1 MAAVSQQLR
10 PVLPERGT
18 TIAIP
23 TTAPPALISSDANQ
37 TRIRSRS
44 MLDTYASPVNQNGS
58 FEFDRE
64 VKSGHVQKR
73 TQKTKTWKS
82 IYLVLRPNALSLYK
96 TDKEDKL
103 RHKINLSDLTAVA
116 LLRDPKQKRK
126 HVFGCFSPAKNYHF
140 QAKDDND
147 AQKWVD
153 LIRTYARIDEE
164 EEELLLAS
172 PVAQRGSYLPPI
184 SNGSYADPALRERV
198 TSSSPEPLDPPAPR
212 FMSTDKRRPSNM
224 LDSSGYSGN
233 ELASH
238 SDFSDTE
245 MQRLRGMSIE
255 DLAGQSPQDSGV
267 LSDSGLPDRPQMKHR
282 NSSQVSG
289 LNLEHDPD
297 RVIWQGWLWFLRN
310 KGGVRQWKR
319 QWAVL
324 RPRNFILYKDES
336 EYTAQFLRP
345 MSAVVDVVDIDPVS
359 KTKSHCL
366 QLITDEK
373 SYRFCAPDE
382 ESLVLC
388 LGAFKSLLAKRRE
401 LEARA
406 AANASHA
413 TAIPAPVSTV

>member
-23 TTAPPALISSDANQ
+23 TAAPPALISSDANQ
-37 TRIRSRS
+37 TRLRSRS

-147 AQKWVD
+147 AQQWVD

-212 FMSTDKRRPSNM
+212 FISTDKRRPSN
-224 LDSSGYSGN
+224 
-233 ELASH
+233 
-238 SDFSDTE
+238 
-245 MQRLRGMSIE
+245 I
-255 DLAGQSPQDSGV
+255 
-267 LSDSGLPDRPQMKHR
+267 
-282 NSSQVSG
+282 QVSG

-336 EYTAQFLRP
+336 EYTAQVLRP
-345 MSAVVDVVDIDPVS
+345 MSAIVDVVDIDPVS

>member
-1 MAAVSQQLR
+1 
-10 PVLPERGT
+10 
-18 TIAIP
+18 
-23 TTAPPALISSDANQ
+23 
-37 TRIRSRS
+37 

-147 AQKWVD
+147 AQQWVD

-212 FMSTDKRRPSNM
+212 FISTDKRRPSNM

-267 LSDSGLPDRPQMKHR
+267 
-282 NSSQVSG
+282 SG

-310 KGGVRQWKR
+310 KGG
-319 QWAVL
+319 
-324 RPRNFILYKDES
+324 
-336 EYTAQFLRP
+336 FLRP
-345 MSAVVDVVDIDPVS
+345 MSAIVDVVDIDPVS
-359 KTKSHCL
+359 KTKCHCL

-413 TAIPAPVSTV
+413 TAIPAPVTTV